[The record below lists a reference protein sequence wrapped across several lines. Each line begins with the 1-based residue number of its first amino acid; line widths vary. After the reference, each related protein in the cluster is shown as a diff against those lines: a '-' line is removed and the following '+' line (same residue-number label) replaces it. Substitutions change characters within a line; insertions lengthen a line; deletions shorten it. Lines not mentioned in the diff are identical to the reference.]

1 MADTSREFDTK
12 MRRKR
17 YAEIIDDGKYLAN
30 NYMLSNE
37 RVFQVMLI
45 ADLREILEKLSKL
58 QNSVNGTT

>member
-1 MADTSREFDTK
+1 MADTSREFDMK

-45 ADLREILEKLSKL
+45 ADLREILEPSSDF
-58 QNSVNGTT
+58 NY